1 MACRT
6 SLPVASRLHHDVNVG
21 RYEVLEDVALADCAL
36 DLEARDT
43 NDLFETAAIALAE
56 LMVEPATLEM
66 STERT
71 IALSAPGLDLLL
83 YDWLSELI
91 YRKDRDQEVFPQTRV
106 RVSGRG
112 PFRLEADVRGGIIDR
127 ARTALRADPKA
138 VTFHQFRV
146 TAVDGG
152 WRARIVIDI

>member
-1 MACRT
+1 
-6 SLPVASRLHHDVNVG
+6 VG
-21 RYEVLEDVALADCAL
+21 RYEVLEDVALADCAV
-36 DLEARDT
+36 DVEARDP
-43 NDLFETAAIALAE
+43 NDLFETAAVALAE
-56 LMVEPATLEM
+56 LMVEPATLET

-71 IALSAPGLDLLL
+71 ITLSAPSLDLLL

-91 YRKDRDQEVFPQTRV
+91 YRKDRDQEVFPQARV
-106 RVSGRG
+106 RVSGSG
-112 PFRLEADVRGGIIDR
+112 PFRLQADVRGGIIDR

-138 VTFHQFRV
+138 VTFHQFAV